1 MNYESHE
8 SISRDKDA
16 FVSEVDVL
24 VRTFVLDI
32 EQKVN

>member
-8 SISRDKDA
+8 SISRDENA
-16 FVSEVDVL
+16 FISEVDVL

-32 EQKVN
+32 QQQSE